1 MLHPQDVAVILLNYN
16 GAQDTIA
23 CLHSLY
29 SLETLPGAIIVVDN
43 ASVDDSV
50 TRIMSAW
57 RQWSTPRLVHAQNPG
72 EKEEPAKAV
81 LLQLDENNGYASG
94 NNAGIRL
101 AKSLTSCTAYWIL
114 NNDTEPD
121 RYALNTLC
129 ARYNQA
135 KSLALV
141 GSTLVFSYDEETI
154 QCAGGGKLVPYLG
167 LTGHLHQ
174 GEKIKDLDTINI
186 DETEKELGYITG
198 ASLLLHEEALRRI
211 GMIREDFFLYLED
224 TDFSI
229 RARKAGIPL
238 LWARDSIVFHKEG
251 GTTGAASANN
261 AYFQRPLWVDYLMLR
276 NRARLVRDHYPL
288 GIPLLCASY
297 LAVAFKRLLRKQ
309 PDRVPLVFKAL
320 WHGLAARWA
329 NRTGCA
335 DPPASCPIPRM
346 LSTVRPLS
354 LLSPAFPRRR
364 HRFVTKPATQNM
376 PHSQTI
382 PQETGRGKHLST
394 HTGISGHP
402 GRSGPFR
409 GRQQ

>member
-81 LLQLDENNGYASG
+81 LFQLDENNGYASG

-129 ARYNQA
+129 TWYNQA

-198 ASLLLHEEALRRI
+198 ASLLLHEEALRCI
-211 GMIREDFFLYLED
+211 GLFREDFFLYLED

-261 AYFQRPLWVDYLMLR
+261 AHFQRPLWVDYLMLR

-297 LAVAFKRLLRKQ
+297 LAVAFKRVLRKQ
-309 PDRVPLVFKAL
+309 LDRVPLVFKAL
-320 WHGLAARWA
+320 WHGLA
-329 NRTGCA
+329 GK
-335 DPPASCPIPRM
+335 M
-346 LSTVRPLS
+346 G
-354 LLSPAFPRRR
+354 
-364 HRFVTKPATQNM
+364 KPDWL
-376 PHSQTI
+376 
-382 PQETGRGKHLST
+382 R
-394 HTGISGHP
+394 
-402 GRSGPFR
+402 
-409 GRQQ
+409 

>member
-23 CLHSLY
+23 CLRSLY
-29 SLETLPGAIIVVDN
+29 SLEVLPGAVIVVDN
-43 ASVDDSV
+43 ASTDDSV
-50 TRIMSAW
+50 PRIMSAW
-57 RQWSTPRLVHAQNPG
+57 QQWGTPCLVQAQRPGGKENST
-72 EKEEPAKAV
+72 KAV

-101 AKSLTSCTAYWIL
+101 ANALTSCTAYWIL
-114 NNDTEPD
+114 NNDTEPNP
-121 RYALNTLC
+121 YALEALC

-135 KSLALV
+135 GLALV

-154 QCAGGGKLVPYLG
+154 QCAGGGKLVPFLG
-167 LTGHLHQ
+167 LTSHLHQ
-174 GEKIKDLDTINI
+174 SEKIKNLDTLNI
-186 DETEKELGYITG
+186 GDTEKELGYITG
-198 ASLLLHEEALRRI
+198 ASLLLHKDVLQHT
-211 GMIREDFFLYLED
+211 GLLREDFFLYLED

-261 AYFQRPLWVDYLMLR
+261 AHFQRPSWVDYLMVR

-320 WHGLAARWA
+320 WHGLA
-329 NRTGCA
+329 GK
-335 DPPASCPIPRM
+335 M
-346 LSTVRPLS
+346 G
-354 LLSPAFPRRR
+354 
-364 HRFVTKPATQNM
+364 KPDWL
-376 PHSQTI
+376 
-382 PQETGRGKHLST
+382 R
-394 HTGISGHP
+394 
-402 GRSGPFR
+402 
-409 GRQQ
+409 

>member
-29 SLETLPGAIIVVDN
+29 TLETLPGAIIVVDN

-50 TRIMSAW
+50 PRIMSAW
-57 RQWSTPRLVHAQNPG
+57 RQWATPRLVHAQNPG
-72 EKEEPAKAV
+72 EKKEPAKAL

-114 NNDTEPD
+114 NNDTELD
-121 RYALNTLC
+121 HHALEALC
-129 ARYNQA
+129 KRYNMA
-135 KSLALV
+135 EGPSLV
-141 GSTLVFSYDEETI
+141 GSTLVFHYDKMTI
-154 QCAGGGKLVPYLG
+154 QCTAGSRLIPALG
-167 LTGHLHQ
+167 LTTPLHH
-174 GEKIKDLDTINI
+174 GMTITELRSI
-186 DETEKELGYITG
+186 SIAETEKILGDITG
-198 ASLLLHEEALRRI
+198 ASLLLHKDVLQHT
-211 GMIREDFFLYLED
+211 GLFREDFFLYLED

-261 AYFQRPLWVDYLMLR
+261 ARFQRPLWVDYLMLR

-297 LAVAFKRLLRKQ
+297 LVVAFKRLLRKQ
-309 PDRVPLVFKAL
+309 RDRVPLVFKAL
-320 WHGLAARWA
+320 WHGLA
-329 NRTGCA
+329 GK
-335 DPPASCPIPRM
+335 M
-346 LSTVRPLS
+346 G
-354 LLSPAFPRRR
+354 
-364 HRFVTKPATQNM
+364 KPD
-376 PHSQTI
+376 
-382 PQETGRGKHLST
+382 RL
-394 HTGISGHP
+394 
-402 GRSGPFR
+402 R
-409 GRQQ
+409 

>member
-23 CLHSLY
+23 CLHALY
-29 SLETLPGAIIVVDN
+29 SRETLPGAIIVVDN

-101 AKSLTSCTAYWIL
+101 AAYRIL

-121 RYALNTLC
+121 PYALEALC
-129 ARYNQA
+129 VRYNQA
-135 KSLALV
+135 GLALV

-154 QCAGGGKLVPYLG
+154 QCAGGGKLIPYLG
-167 LTGHLHQ
+167 LTSHLHQ
-174 GEKIKDLDTINI
+174 SEKIRDLETLNI
-186 DETEKELGYITG
+186 DATEKELGYITG

-224 TDFSI
+224 TDLSI
-229 RARKAGIPL
+229 RASKAGIPL

-261 AYFQRPLWVDYLMLR
+261 AHFQRPLWVDYLMLR

-288 GIPLLCASY
+288 AIPLLCASY
-297 LAVAFKRLLRKQ
+297 LAVAFKRVLRKQ
-309 PDRVPLVFKAL
+309 PDRVLLVFKAL
-320 WHGLAARWA
+320 WHGLA
-329 NRTGCA
+329 GK
-335 DPPASCPIPRM
+335 M
-346 LSTVRPLS
+346 G
-354 LLSPAFPRRR
+354 
-364 HRFVTKPATQNM
+364 KPDWL
-376 PHSQTI
+376 
-382 PQETGRGKHLST
+382 R
-394 HTGISGHP
+394 
-402 GRSGPFR
+402 
-409 GRQQ
+409 

>member
-57 RQWSTPRLVHAQNPG
+57 RQWATPHLVHAQNPSG
-72 EKEEPAKAV
+72 KEEPSKTV
-81 LLQLDENNGYASG
+81 LLQLNENNGYASG

-141 GSTLVFSYDEETI
+141 DSTLVFSYDEMTI
-154 QCAGGGKLVPYLG
+154 QCTGGGNLVPYLG
-167 LTGHLHQ
+167 LTCHLHQ
-174 GEKIKDLDTINI
+174 GATAKDLRTIDI
-186 DETEKELGYITG
+186 DDTEKKLGYITG
-198 ASLLLHEEALRRI
+198 ASLLLHEEALQRI

-261 AYFQRPLWVDYLMLR
+261 AHFQRPLWVDYLMLR

-288 GIPLLCASY
+288 GIPLLCVSY

-320 WHGLAARWA
+320 WHGLAGKIGKPDR
-329 NRTGCA
+329 
-335 DPPASCPIPRM
+335 
-346 LSTVRPLS
+346 
-354 LLSPAFPRRR
+354 LL
-364 HRFVTKPATQNM
+364 
-376 PHSQTI
+376 
-382 PQETGRGKHLST
+382 
-394 HTGISGHP
+394 
-402 GRSGPFR
+402 
-409 GRQQ
+409 

>member
-1 MLHPQDVAVILLNYN
+1 MLHPQDVAAILLNYN
-16 GAQDTIA
+16 GAHDTIA
-23 CLHSLY
+23 CLRSLY
-29 SLETLPGAIIVVDN
+29 NLEARPGAIVVVDN
-43 ASVDDSV
+43 ASTDDSV
-50 TRIMSAW
+50 PRIMSAW
-57 RQWSTPRLVHAQNPG
+57 QRWAMPHFVQAGKSGGKAGPTGAQ
-72 EKEEPAKAV
+72 

-101 AKSLTSCTAYWIL
+101 AKSLTSCTAYWLL

-121 RYALNTLC
+121 PHALEALC
-129 ARYNQA
+129 ARYDRA
-135 KSLALV
+135 GIPALV

-174 GEKIKDLDTINI
+174 GKKIKDLDTIDI

-198 ASLLLHEEALRRI
+198 ASLLLHKDVLQHT
-211 GMIREDFFLYLED
+211 GLLREDFFLYLED

-261 AYFQRPLWVDYLMLR
+261 ARFQRPLWVDYLMLR

-288 GIPLLCASY
+288 GIPLLCVSY
-297 LAVAFKRLLRKQ
+297 LAVAFKRALRKQ

-320 WHGLAARWA
+320 WHGLV
-329 NRTGCA
+329 GK
-335 DPPASCPIPRM
+335 M
-346 LSTVRPLS
+346 G
-354 LLSPAFPRRR
+354 
-364 HRFVTKPATQNM
+364 KPDW
-376 PHSQTI
+376 
-382 PQETGRGKHLST
+382 LC
-394 HTGISGHP
+394 
-402 GRSGPFR
+402 
-409 GRQQ
+409 